1 MNKEL
6 TEKLF
11 NDFPELFRGKDKPR
25 HESLMYYG
33 FSHDDGWYTIVYS
46 MCYAINNHLKNLKTI
61 GTPLDY
67 EFVQIKEKFATLR
80 VYDNGGN
87 KHIDGIISL
96 AEILSSK
103 TCEVCGNNAELSHK
117 GTWYKTLCQKHREE
131 LEYEV
136 YKRSIE

>member
-33 FSHDDGWYTIVYS
+33 LSHDDGWYTIVNS
-46 MCYAINNHLKNLKTI
+46 MCCAINNHLKNLKRI

-87 KHIDGIISL
+87 EHIDGIISL

-103 TCEVCGNNAELSHK
+103 TCEVCGSNAELSVR

-131 LEYEV
+131 LEYKVHKE
-136 YKRSIE
+136 SIE